1 MPTNT
6 PTPAKITKQDLLM
19 GRAKEADLDA
29 ELFDNLQILA
39 DRLNKF
45 FEAYSG
51 PLRIT
56 SGYRPLEANAAAG
69 GAKQSK
75 HMICAAADI
84 ADADCKVWDYCLRNL
99 ELAATLGLWFEDKR
113 WTPTWVHLQIQAPK
127 SGKRIFVP
135 NASPAPAP
143 NIWDGKY

>member
-1 MPTNT
+1 MPT
-6 PTPAKITKQDLLM
+6 KFTKTAILM
-19 GRAKEADLDA
+19 GRATEA
-29 ELFDNLQILA
+29 ELGQELADNLHTLVE
-39 DRLNKF
+39 RLNSF
-45 FEAYSG
+45 FADYNG

-56 SGYRPLEANAAAG
+56 SGYRPAAANSAAG

-75 HMICAAADI
+75 HMICAAVDV

-99 ELAATLGLWFEDKR
+99 ELASALGLWFEDKR
-113 WTPTWVHLQIQAPK
+113 WTPTWVHLQIEAPK

-135 NASPAPAP
+135 NTSPAVAP